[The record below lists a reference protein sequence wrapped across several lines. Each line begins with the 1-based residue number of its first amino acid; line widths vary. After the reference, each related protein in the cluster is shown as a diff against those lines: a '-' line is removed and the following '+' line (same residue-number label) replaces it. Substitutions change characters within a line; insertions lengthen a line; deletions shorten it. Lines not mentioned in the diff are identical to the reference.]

1 MKVMSIP
8 KFERFFRIAAELD
21 VDKSDLKRYTDF
33 VNQKIRDLLIRAA
46 ANAKA
51 NGRDIIQPSDVPVT
65 KGLEQCIQDFRK
77 IDAELK
83 LEPILDEI
91 TMLPPSDMAYSAET
105 ELRLPLVAG
114 GLSVALA
121 RTFKIID
128 PNLKNPASEEWERC
142 FKIFSL
148 LL

>member
-1 MKVMSIP
+1 MAVMSIP
-8 KFERFFRIAAELD
+8 KFERLFRIAAELD

-33 VNQKIRDLLIRAA
+33 VNEVIRGLLIRAV
-46 ANAKA
+46 ANAEA
-51 NGRDIIQPSDVPVT
+51 NARDIIQPSDLPIT
-65 KGLEQCIQDFRK
+65 KGLEQCIQEFRK
-77 IDAELK
+77 VDAELK
-83 LEPILDEI
+83 LEPILDELTI
-91 TMLPPSDMAYSAET
+91 LPPLDIAYSPET
-105 ELRLPLVAG
+105 ELRLPYVAG

-128 PNLKNPASEEWERC
+128 PKIKEPASDQWERC